1 MHFRDRRE
9 ELSTATVIGMGF
21 MQTILFVQKLTIP
34 IGFYRYYYL
43 CNLEYLL
50 SSLVTAI
57 SS

>member
-34 IGFYRYYYL
+34 IDFYRYYYL